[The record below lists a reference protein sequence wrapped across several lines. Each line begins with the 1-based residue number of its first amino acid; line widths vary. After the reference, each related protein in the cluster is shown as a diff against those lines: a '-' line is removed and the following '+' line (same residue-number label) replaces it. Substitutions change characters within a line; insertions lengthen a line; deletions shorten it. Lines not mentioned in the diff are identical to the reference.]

1 MWRHCEGCL
10 KWKNKEDDIVKSPF
24 SLPWREGMKGEKTM
38 AGIWIYAENREQT
51 LELLNIGR
59 QLAAKMG
66 TTVSALLA
74 GNRDAAPD
82 YIAHGADEV
91 LLLPPLAADQSHDA
105 YLPMIVDEARQAD
118 PDVFLCAATARG
130 KELAAR
136 IATRLETGLC
146 SSCLALNYDE
156 DAKILE
162 MQRLAYGGAALQ
174 KMTCIRRPVMAT
186 ITPRTFE
193 PATAEDGREGPIRE
207 LPGSPLAT
215 VKVLERK
222 VRTRETRDITEAKV
236 VVSVGRG
243 FEKPEDLALARQLAD
258 ALGGEIGCTR
268 PISEENHWLP
278 EELCIGLSG
287 IQVKP
292 DLYLGLGVSGQIQHV
307 TGIRNA
313 KVIAAVNKDENA
325 PIFGV
330 ADFGIVGNLYDA
342 VPKLI
347 EELKKG

>member
-1 MWRHCEGCL
+1 
-10 KWKNKEDDIVKSPF
+10 
-24 SLPWREGMKGEKTM
+24 M
-38 AGIWIYAENREQT
+38 AGIWIYADHREQT

-59 QLAAKMG
+59 HLAVKMG
-66 TTVSALLA
+66 APLTALVA
-74 GNRDAAPD
+74 GDRNAASD
-82 YIAHGADEV
+82 YIAHGADNV
-91 LLLPPLAADQSHDA
+91 LLLPELTADQSADA
-105 YLPMIVDEARQAD
+105 HLPVIVTEAVKAD
-118 PDVFLCAATARG
+118 PDVFLLAATVRG

-146 SSCLALNYDE
+146 SSCMAFDYDE
-156 DAKILE
+156 NGKVLK

-174 KMTCIRRPVMAT
+174 QVTCLKRPAMAT
-186 ITPRTFE
+186 VPPRTFE
-193 PATAEDGREGPIRE
+193 PAAAEVGRKGQIRE
-207 LPGSPLAT
+207 LPAPPPAA

-236 VVSVGRG
+236 VVCAGRG

-313 KVIAAVNKDENA
+313 KVIAAVNRDENA

-347 EELKKG
+347 QELKKGS

>member
-1 MWRHCEGCL
+1 
-10 KWKNKEDDIVKSPF
+10 
-24 SLPWREGMKGEKTM
+24 M
-38 AGIWIYAENREQT
+38 AGIWIYADNREQS

-59 QLAAKMG
+59 SLAVKMG
-66 TTVSALLA
+66 TTLTALLA
-74 GNRDAAPD
+74 GDRNTAPD
-82 YIAHGADEV
+82 YVAHGADNV
-91 LLLPPLAADQSHDA
+91 LLLPELAADQSHDA
-105 YLPMIVDEARQAD
+105 YLPVIVDEAKKAD
-118 PDVFLCAATARG
+118 PDVFLLAATARG

-146 SSCLALNYDE
+146 SSCMALDYDE
-156 DAKILE
+156 SGRVLKL
-162 MQRLAYGGAALQ
+162 QRLAYGGAALQ
-174 KMTCIRRPVMAT
+174 QVTCLRRPVMAT
-186 ITPRTFE
+186 IPPRTFE
-193 PATAEDGREGPIRE
+193 QAPAEAGREGHIRE
-207 LPGSPLAT
+207 LPAPPPAA

-222 VRTRETRDITEAKV
+222 VRTRETKDITEAKV
-236 VVSVGRG
+236 VVAVGRG
-243 FEKPEDLALARQLAD
+243 FDKPEDLSLARQLAE

-292 DLYLGLGVSGQIQHV
+292 DLYVGLGISGQIQHV

-347 EELKKG
+347 EALQKR

>member
-1 MWRHCEGCL
+1 
-10 KWKNKEDDIVKSPF
+10 
-24 SLPWREGMKGEKTM
+24 M

-59 QLAAKMG
+59 RLAIKMG

-91 LLLPPLAADQSHDA
+91 LLLSLPAEDQSHDVH
-105 YLPMIVDEARQAD
+105 LPVIAEAAKGAD
-118 PDVFLCAATARG
+118 PDVFLLAATARG

-136 IATRLETGLC
+136 MATRLETGLC
-146 SSCLALNYDE
+146 SSCIALDYDE
-156 DAKILE
+156 NSKILE

-174 KMTCIRRPVMAT
+174 KLTCLRRPAMAT
-186 ITPRTFE
+186 IPPRTFE
-193 PATAEDGREGPIRE
+193 PAAVQDGREGTVRE

-215 VKVLERK
+215 LKVLERK
-222 VRTRETRDITEAKV
+222 IRSRETRDITEAKV

-243 FEKPEDLALARQLAD
+243 FEKREDLALARQLAD

-278 EELCIGLSG
+278 EDLCIGLSG

-292 DLYLGLGVSGQIQHV
+292 DLYFGLGVSGQIQHV

-330 ADFGIVGNLYDA
+330 ADFGIVGDLYDA

-347 EELKKG
+347 EELQKR

>member
-1 MWRHCEGCL
+1 
-10 KWKNKEDDIVKSPF
+10 
-24 SLPWREGMKGEKTM
+24 M
-38 AGIWIYAENREQT
+38 AGIWIYAENREQA
-51 LELLNIGR
+51 LELLNMGR
-59 QLAAKMG
+59 QLANKMG
-66 TTVSALLA
+66 TAVSIVTV
-74 GNRDAAPD
+74 GHTDAARIYID
-82 YIAHGADEV
+82 YGADNV
-91 LLLPPLAADQSHDA
+91 LLLPALAADQSHDA
-105 YLPMIVDEARQAD
+105 YLPVIVDEARKAD
-118 PDVFLCAATARG
+118 PDVFLCIATSKG

-146 SSCLALNYDE
+146 SSCMALDYDE
-156 DAKILE
+156 KGNVLQ

-174 KMTCIRRPVMAT
+174 HVICLRRPAMAT
-186 ITPRTFE
+186 IPPRTFE
-193 PATAEDGREGPIRE
+193 PAAAEAGREGHIRE
-207 LPGSPLAT
+207 LPAPPPAA

-222 VRTRETRDITEAKV
+222 VRAREAKDITEARV

-243 FEKPEDLALARQLAD
+243 FEKPEDLALARHLAD
-258 ALGGEIGCTR
+258 VLDGEIGCTR

-330 ADFGIVGNLYDA
+330 ADFGILGDLYDA
-342 VPKLI
+342 IPKLI
-347 EELKKG
+347 EELQKK

>member
-1 MWRHCEGCL
+1 
-10 KWKNKEDDIVKSPF
+10 
-24 SLPWREGMKGEKTM
+24 M

-59 QLAAKMG
+59 QLAAKTG

-74 GNRDAAPD
+74 GNPEAARD
-82 YIAHGADEV
+82 YIVHGADEV
-91 LLLPPLAADQSHDA
+91 LLLPPLAADQSHEA
-105 YLPMIVDEARQAD
+105 YLPMIAAAAKEAD
-118 PDVFLCAATARG
+118 PDVFLLAATARG

-146 SSCLALNYDE
+146 SSCIALDYDE
-156 DAKILE
+156 NAKILE

-174 KMTCIRRPVMAT
+174 KVTCLRRPVMAT
-186 ITPRTFE
+186 IPPRTFE
-193 PATAEDGREGPIRE
+193 PAATEDGREGNIRE

-215 VKVLERK
+215 IKILERK
-222 VRTRETRDITEAKV
+222 VRAREAKDITEAKV

-243 FEKPEDLALARQLAD
+243 FDKQEDLALARQLAE

-268 PISEENHWLP
+268 TISEENHWLP

-292 DLYLGLGVSGQIQHV
+292 DLYLGIGVSGQIQHV

-330 ADFGIVGNLYDA
+330 ADFGIVGDLYDA

-347 EELKKG
+347 EELKKGSPL

>member
-1 MWRHCEGCL
+1 
-10 KWKNKEDDIVKSPF
+10 
-24 SLPWREGMKGEKTM
+24 M
-38 AGIWIYAENREQT
+38 AGIWIFAENREQT

-59 QLAAKMG
+59 RLATKMG

-82 YIAHGADEV
+82 YIAHGTDEV
-91 LLLPPLAADQSHDA
+91 LLLPPLAADQSPDA
-105 YLPMIVDEARQAD
+105 CLPVIAEAAKEAD
-118 PDVFLCAATARG
+118 PDVFLLAATARG

-146 SSCLALNYDE
+146 SSCISLDYDE
-156 DAKILE
+156 NSKTME

-174 KMTCIRRPVMAT
+174 KVTCLKRPAMAT
-186 ITPRTFE
+186 IPPRTFE
-193 PATAEDGREGPIRE
+193 PAAAQDGREGPVRE

-215 VKVLERK
+215 VKILERK
-222 VRTRETRDITEAKV
+222 IRQRETRDITEAKV

-243 FEKPEDLALARQLAD
+243 FEKREDLALARQLAD

-278 EELCIGLSG
+278 EDLCIGLSG

-292 DLYLGLGVSGQIQHV
+292 DLYLGLGISGQIQHV

-330 ADFGIVGNLYDA
+330 ADFGIVGDLYDA

>member
-1 MWRHCEGCL
+1 
-10 KWKNKEDDIVKSPF
+10 
-24 SLPWREGMKGEKTM
+24 M

-51 LELLNIGR
+51 LELLNIGGR
-59 QLAAKMG
+59 LAAKMG
-66 TTVSALLA
+66 TTLTALLA
-74 GNRDAAPD
+74 DRRAAAPD

-91 LLLPPLAADQSHDA
+91 LLLPPPAADQSHDA
-105 YLPMIVDEARQAD
+105 CLPVIVDAARKAD
-118 PDVFLCAATARG
+118 PDVFLVAATARG

-136 IATRLETGLC
+136 MATRLETGLC
-146 SSCLALNYDE
+146 SSCIALEYDE
-156 DAKILE
+156 DRNFLE
-162 MQRLAYGGAALQ
+162 MERLAYGGAALQ
-174 KMTCIRRPVMAT
+174 KMTCSQRPVMAT
-186 ITPRTFE
+186 IPPRTFA
-193 PATAEDGREGPIRE
+193 PAAAQDGREGSIRE
-207 LPGSPLAT
+207 LPAPPPSPLM
-215 VKVLERK
+215 VLERK
-222 VRTRETRDITEAKV
+222 ARTREIKDIGAAKV
-236 VVSVGRG
+236 VIAVGRG
-243 FEKPEDLALARQLAD
+243 FEKLEDLALARQLAD

-330 ADFGIVGNLYDA
+330 ADLGIVGDLYDVA
-342 VPKLI
+342 PKLI
-347 EELKKG
+347 EELKK

>member
-1 MWRHCEGCL
+1 
-10 KWKNKEDDIVKSPF
+10 V
-24 SLPWREGMKGEKTM
+24 

-59 QLAAKMG
+59 RLAVKMG
-66 TTVSALLA
+66 TTVAALLA

-105 YLPMIVDEARQAD
+105 RLPVIAEAAKKAD
-118 PDVFLCAATARG
+118 PDVFLWAATARG

-136 IATRLETGLC
+136 MATRLETGLC
-146 SSCLALNYDE
+146 SSCIALDYDE
-156 DAKILE
+156 NSKILE

-174 KMTCIRRPVMAT
+174 KVTCPGRPVMAT
-186 ITPRTFE
+186 IPPRTFE
-193 PATAEDGREGPIRE
+193 PAAAQDGREGIVRE
-207 LPGSPLAT
+207 LPESPLAT
-215 VKVLERK
+215 VKILERK
-222 VRTRETRDITEAKV
+222 VRSRETRDISEAKV

-243 FEKPEDLALARQLAD
+243 FEKQEDLALARQLAD

-313 KVIAAVNKDENA
+313 KVIAAVNRDENA

-330 ADFGIVGNLYDA
+330 ADFGIVGDLYDA

-347 EELKKG
+347 EELKKGQA